1 MTDGQEEV
9 EMADNNINP
18 QTTGAATAAAVAADR
33 ADRQMDNQIHA
44 NDGDY
49 EGLVKKKKRRIVDK
63 DGNDVLKDFMCC
75 GVWKTARQ
83 AFIIKTYAITAVM
96 LAITAACVCIVTLVP
111 AAKSA
116 MKKYSWV
123 CYIFVGFGLVLM
135 VTIIVGKKLA
145 RSNPWNYILLVLFT
159 LCWSGM
165 VSFLTTFYKPETV
178 MIAAVTTAFMTVGL
192 TVIALS
198 ISSEINWC
206 WGVSGALA
214 FALIPFIYFAF
225 A

>member
-1 MTDGQEEV
+1 
-9 EMADNNINP
+9 
-18 QTTGAATAAAVAADR
+18 
-33 ADRQMDNQIHA
+33 
-44 NDGDY
+44 
-49 EGLVKKKKRRIVDK
+49 
-63 DGNDVLKDFMCC
+63 
-75 GVWKTARQ
+75 
-83 AFIIKTYAITAVM
+83 M

-111 AAKSA
+111 AAKTA
-116 MKKYSWV
+116 LKKNSWAF
-123 CYIFVGFGLVLM
+123 YIFLGVGLILM